1 MIGETIIF
9 KKSLKLKDE
18 DKFLKLKTYRKL
30 LDINYNKSNYLI
42 ASTYIDSLLIYEDK
56 SSKNFFDLK
65 NLKNRLSN
73 IIELEEK
80 NIQIDSLIMLSNLSD
95 KEIEKIF
102 KKPDLV
108 FNKVSEI
115 KTTKINN
122 GIFYY
127 NNEAAIEKGILEFR
141 KKWGKIKLEDNW
153 KMNPNY
159 ERSKIIQIIIQLR
172 TIRKK
177 T

>member
-1 MIGETIIF
+1 
-9 KKSLKLKDE
+9 
-18 DKFLKLKTYRKL
+18 
-30 LDINYNKSNYLI
+30 
-42 ASTYIDSLLIYEDK
+42 
-56 SSKNFFDLK
+56 
-65 NLKNRLSN
+65 
-73 IIELEEK
+73 
-80 NIQIDSLIMLSNLSD
+80 MLSNLSD

-108 FNKVSEI
+108 FNKVSEN

-159 ERSKIIQIIIQLR
+159 NVKIENLIFHNLTLAPVTHLVQSFDVLSIASR
-172 TIRKK
+172 G
-177 T
+177 